1 MDKGVKSAMRSWGRL
16 SWLRR
21 RRLSHSGTNIL
32 FWEIEIPLVCGARKL
47 VHLFGYSQQ
56 FNLAEFQLWNTGI
69 SLMNAFSAKQVYFS
83 FSKRLNVKQKMAFL
97 DFSTT
102 KKAQQK
108 SKIPDQRKKCQFV
121 HKLWYRGYHWG
132 GRGLSKLLRYCL
144 GVGNFYKEVVKQKEF
159 F

>member
-1 MDKGVKSAMRSWGRL
+1 MDMGVKSVMRSWGRF
-16 SWLRR
+16 SWLRK
-21 RRLSHSGTNIL
+21 RRLGHSGANIL

-83 FSKRLNVKQKMAFL
+83 FSKRLNVKQKMAFF

-102 KKAQQK
+102 KRHNK
-108 SKIPDQRKKCQFV
+108 SPRSRIKGKSANLSIDYDIAN
-121 HKLWYRGYHWG
+121 LTEG
-132 GRGLSKLLRYCL
+132 G
-144 GVGNFYKEVVKQKEF
+144 GVSPNC
-159 F
+159 